1 MAMTDERLAVES
13 LEKLFRCYPNRLK
26 TEPEYKIALV
36 SLLIGKPDDIVS
48 MMCDPERGVVAE
60 FTYWPTVADVKKW
73 LYRKIDEKSRRG
85 EREDN
90 LLGDGAS
97 RSKHDRNDL
106 KYNPITRQWAQPE
119 KPWEPPTDEERERVA
134 RAMPSVKASMA
145 AKSEGVTGKSTLVW
159 NQKHDPVA
167 LIAALNHRLT

>member
-13 LEKLFRCYPNRLK
+13 LEKLFRCYPNRIK

-48 MMCDPERGVVAE
+48 MMADPELGVVAE

-85 EREDN
+85 EREDR
-90 LLGDGAS
+90 LLGDS
-97 RSKHDRNDL
+97 PHRSEHDRDEL
-106 KYNPITRQWAQPE
+106 KYNPSTGQWAQPE
-119 KPWEPPTDEERERVA
+119 KPWEPPTEEERERVA
-134 RAMPSVKASMA
+134 RVVASVKANMA
-145 AKSEGVTGKSTLVW
+145 AKAEVFTGKKTLVW
-159 NQKHDPVA
+159 KQRHDPDA
-167 LIAALNHRLT
+167 LIAALNNRLT